1 MTCKPETITA
11 YVDGALDPAARA
23 EVEAHLATCAT
34 CREQMNSERDLRGE
48 LRGLPALQ
56 PRDGFE
62 ADLRRRLRRERPRP
76 LRWLL
81 PIAAALAVIALWA
94 RGAAPIVAWELS
106 RDHVHCFSA
115 RKLPAEVWTGD
126 GAVMSSWIEKQ
137 GRTSPILPERVGG
150 LELVGGRLCSL
161 TDRRVAHVYYVGA
174 DSHLSL
180 FLVPGTVRFG
190 ETYSGRSRGA
200 NVRLLRVGGAIV
212 GIVGD
217 REEDV
222 AGMEQAFGTTV
233 ARAEFP
239 TPTR

>member
-1 MTCKPETITA
+1 VSCEPETLTA

-34 CREQMNSERDLRGE
+34 CRDQVSSERE
-48 LRGLPALQ
+48 LRSQL
-56 PRDGFE
+56 RDGFE
-62 ADLRRRLRRERPRP
+62 SDLLRGLCRGRPRP

-81 PIAAALAVIALWA
+81 PIAAALAIVALWA

-106 RDHVHCFSA
+106 RDHAHCFSA

-126 GAVMSSWIEKQ
+126 AAVMASWIETR
-137 GRTSPILPERVGG
+137 GRTSPLLPEKVAG
-150 LELVGGRLCSL
+150 LELVGGRFCSL
-161 TDRRVAHVYYVGA
+161 ADRSVAHVYYVGA
-174 DSHLSL
+174 DSHVSL

-200 NVRLLRVGGAIV
+200 NVRLLRVGGATV

-233 ARAEFP
+233 ARADFP
-239 TPTR
+239 TTTR